1 MSVCLGGAGPVTG
14 CRTVSCLGGCT
25 GACHARAGWRPAV
38 MVLPAGASPE
48 RAPRPGSMRAEP
60 SCESGGLG
68 ILGGMQSVYEAAGG
82 SEGLVRLAEAWH
94 RQVMGDEIV

>member
-1 MSVCLGGAGPVTG
+1 
-14 CRTVSCLGGCT
+14 
-25 GACHARAGWRPAV
+25 
-38 MVLPAGASPE
+38 
-48 RAPRPGSMRAEP
+48 MRAEP

-94 RQVMGDEIV
+94 RQVMGDEIVSHAFSHGFHPQHSERLADHLLRQLRGRDVGRADP